1 MLVKNNARA
10 VALATL
16 MQVFGASAYSN
27 LRLNQELAAAP
38 LSPADDKLATRLVYG
53 TIQYK
58 LFLSYQLRGLVRTKL
73 TESYLE
79 PLLLM
84 SLYQLIFLD
93 KVPAHA
99 VLNEANNL
107 AKQAGKHHSSGYRI
121 VNGIL
126 RSFKRR
132 GVILPA
138 EQDLEAYL
146 SIKESMPR
154 WLVGYFK
161 AHWGMARTE
170 KLLASLNQPAKN
182 SIRVSRQ
189 ADRGQVFAKLTAL
202 GYAPQASALA
212 TDGVILAHGGI
223 VNTALFKAG
232 QVTAQDEAA
241 SLVVDAFDF
250 DGTETVLDACSAPG
264 GKTVQIA
271 ERLTTDGHVLAL
283 DLHPKK
289 LRLVQANAKRL
300 GVAAKVKTQACDA
313 RQADE
318 FFSDQLFAK
327 ILVDAPCSGLGLL
340 RRKPEIRYHTNPQ
353 DLTNL
358 AAIQLD
364 ILNQVSQL
372 LAVGGELVYSTCSIS
387 VEENEQVLDQFLQ
400 THPQFELKPF
410 QAGHLTSTDG
420 KLKILPDT
428 NQCDGFFISKMTLR
442 G

>member
-16 MQVFGASAYSN
+16 MQVFGVSAYSN
-27 LRLNQELAAAP
+27 LRLNQELAAAH
-38 LSPADDKLATRLVYG
+38 LNPADDKLATRLVYG

-107 AKQAGKHHSSGYRI
+107 AKQAGKHHSSGYKI

-132 GVILPA
+132 GVILPT
-138 EQDLEAYL
+138 EQDSEAYL

-154 WLVGYFK
+154 WLVAYFK

-189 ADRGQVFAKLTAL
+189 ADRSQVLAKLTAL

-223 VNTALFKAG
+223 ANSALFKAG
-232 QVTAQDEAA
+232 QLTFQDEAA

-264 GKTVQIA
+264 GKTIQIA
-271 ERLTTDGHVLAL
+271 ERLTTGQVLAL

-353 DLTNL
+353 DLINL

-364 ILNQVSQL
+364 ILNHVSRL

-410 QAGHLTSTDG
+410 QAGRLTSEDG

-428 NQCDGFFISKMTLR
+428 NQCDGFFISKITLR